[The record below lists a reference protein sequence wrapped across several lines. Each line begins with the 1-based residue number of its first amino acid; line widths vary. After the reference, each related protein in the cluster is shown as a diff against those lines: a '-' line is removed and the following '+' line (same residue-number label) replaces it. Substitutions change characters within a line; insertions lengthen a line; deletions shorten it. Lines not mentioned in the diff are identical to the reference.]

1 MMKKLLTVLLICV
14 SCLAVLV
21 SCGKKDNKISV
32 AASATPHALMLE
44 LIKDDLKAQGYE
56 LEIKVFEDYVLPN
69 NVVESGEMDAN
80 FFQHI
85 PYMELFNETE
95 GTHLVNVAGVHI
107 EPYALYS
114 EKYSSLNQIPDKATI
129 AVTNDPSNEG
139 RALLLLQSAG
149 LIKVDPAAGT
159 TATKE
164 NITSNPHNFNFI
176 EMEAASLPV
185 TLKDVDAAVIN
196 GNYALEAGL
205 SATKDGLF
213 VENADS
219 PYVNILAVKAG
230 NENLPKI
237 QALVKAMLSPEVK
250 SWISSTYPN
259 GDVVPVF

>member
-1 MMKKLLTVLLICV
+1 MRKITSVLVVLV
-14 SCLAVLV
+14 LALAVLV
-21 SCGKKDNKISV
+21 SCSKKDNKITV

-44 LIKDDLKAQGYE
+44 LVKDDLKAQGYE
-56 LEIKVFEDYVLPN
+56 LEVKVFEDYVLPN
-69 NVVESGEMDAN
+69 QVVESGEMDAN

-85 PYMELFNETE
+85 PYMDLFNETE

-114 EKYSSLNQIPDKATI
+114 KKYTKLNQIPDGATI

-159 TATKE
+159 TATVLD
-164 NITSNPHNFNFI
+164 ITSNPHKLDFI

-185 TLKDVDAAVIN
+185 TLTDVDAAVIN

-205 SATKDGLF
+205 SATRDGLF

-219 PYVNILAVKAG
+219 PYVNILAVKKG
-230 NENLPKI
+230 NENEPKI
-237 QALVKAMLSPEVK
+237 QALVKAVLSDEVRNWVK
-250 SWISSTYPN
+250 ETYPN
-259 GDVVPVF
+259 GDVVTVF

>member
-1 MMKKLLTVLLICV
+1 MKKLVVVLVVVL

-21 SCGKKDNKISV
+21 SCGKKDNKITV

-69 NVVESGEMDAN
+69 QVVESGEMDAN

-95 GTHLVNVAGVHI
+95 GTHLANVAGVHI

-114 EKYSSLNQIPDKATI
+114 SKYKSLKDIPDGATI

-149 LIKVDPAAGT
+149 LIKLNPAAGT

-164 NITSNPHNFNFI
+164 DVTSNPHKINFI

-205 SATKDGLF
+205 SATRDGLF

-219 PYVNILAVKAG
+219 PYVNILAVKQG
-230 NENLPKI
+230 NENNPKI
-237 QALVKAMLSPEVK
+237 QALVKALLSPEVK
-250 SWISSTYPN
+250 NWIASTYPN
-259 GDVVPVF
+259 GDVVSVF